1 MRGIFT
7 VVVGVPVL
15 ATVAAQSLVTFS
27 GLSVPVLAPAAAE
40 TIGLDAR
47 NVGAFTAIV
56 YFVASVTSPMTGS
69 VLARYGGLRL
79 TQLALVMASTGIAL
93 FALGHPMV
101 ALIAAIAIGCGV
113 GPVTPAS
120 SHILA
125 KQTPPPLQ
133 PLAFSIKQ
141 TGVPLGGALAGLLV
155 PPLVIAFGWQGAAVA
170 VGLAGLACALAIEP
184 LRGWLDADRRTDGTR
199 AQIRI
204 MAPLR
209 LIFADAALRRLSIAS
224 CIFSATQL
232 SISAFLVVFFTES
245 LGLGLTAAGIAYAV
259 AQGGGVVGRVIWGAL
274 AEQAL
279 RSRTLVVGLGLA
291 TALSLAVLSQATGAW
306 PFWLLATIAAMLGAT
321 AIGWTG
327 LYLAEVA
334 RLAPP
339 GRAGEAT
346 GGAMFMTF
354 GGVVV
359 GPPLVTAIVATTGS
373 YAAAFLTLGA
383 ATGLAALWLAAGGK
397 RRTMRGSGGTQ

>member
-7 VVVGVPVL
+7 VAVGVPVL
-15 ATVAAQSLVTFS
+15 ATVVAQSMVTFS

-56 YFVASVTSPMTGS
+56 YFIASVTSPMTGS
-69 VLARYGGLRL
+69 VLTRFGGLRL
-79 TQLALVMASTGIAL
+79 TQFALVMSGLGIAL
-93 FALGHPMV
+93 FAIGHPLV
-101 ALIAAIAIGCGV
+101 ALVAALAIGCGV

-125 KQTPPPLQ
+125 RQTPPPLQ

-155 PPLVIAFGWQGAAVA
+155 PPLVLAFGWQGAAIA
-170 VGLAGLACALAIEP
+170 VGACSLICAVAIEP
-184 LRGWLDADRRTDGTR
+184 LRGWLDAERRTEGPRTP
-199 AQIRI
+199 IRV
-204 MAPLR
+204 MGPLR
-209 LIFADAALRRLSIAS
+209 LIFADPALRRLAIAS
-224 CIFSATQL
+224 FVFSGTQL
-232 SISAFLVVFFTES
+232 SISAFLVVFFTEA

-259 AQGGGVVGRVIWGAL
+259 AQGGGVVGRIVWGAL
-274 AEQAL
+274 AEQVF
-279 RSRTLVVGLGLA
+279 RSRTLVIALGLA
-291 TALSLAVLSQATGAW
+291 TAVSLAILSQATGAW
-306 PFWLLATIAAMLGAT
+306 PFWLLASISTLLGAT

-359 GPPLVTAIVATTGS
+359 GPPLVTIIVATTGS
-373 YAAAFLTLGA
+373 YGAAFLTLGGF
-383 ATGLAALWLAAGGK
+383 TMLAAVWLAAGGE
-397 RRTMRGSGGTQ
+397 RRTMRQPGGHP